1 MKSMTGFGS
10 ATRETPFGRM
20 TIEMRSVNSR
30 FLDTN
35 LRIGAT
41 FSHLE
46 TAIRTA
52 LRNRLQRGKV
62 DVTLRFDPSEELVP
76 AARINKV
83 LLKRLMADVQEA
95 VEGGVEIRPESLL
108 SVPGVVL
115 TASESSIPEEAD
127 KSVLEVLDEAID
139 GLIQERSREGESLR
153 EVLREHH
160 RLMSERTQEITTARA
175 EVVQKY
181 REKLLQRIEELMNS
195 QGGTVDP
202 GRLEQEV
209 VFFADKADITEE
221 CDRLAA
227 HLEQLKAL
235 VDKDEE
241 SVGRSLEFLAQEILR
256 EINTI
261 GSKCRD
267 LEIARAVLD
276 LKQQVESCRE
286 QLANVE

>member
-1 MKSMTGFGS
+1 MKSMTGLGS
-10 ATRETPFGRM
+10 ATRETEFGRI
-20 TIEMRSVNSR
+20 TVEIRSVNSR
-30 FLDTN
+30 FLDSN
-35 LRIGAT
+35 FRMGPT
-41 FSHLE
+41 FSRLE
-46 TAIRTA
+46 TSFRTV

-62 DVTLRFDPSEELVP
+62 DVTLRFDPAEELVP
-76 AARINKV
+76 GARINRG
-83 LLKRLMADVQEA
+83 LLRQLMIEMADVVGMDEK
-95 VEGGVEIRPESLL
+95 VRTESLL
-108 SVPGVVL
+108 TVPGVVL
-115 TASESSIPEEAD
+115 TASESTIPEEVD
-127 KSVLEVLDEAID
+127 KAVLEVLDQAVD
-139 GLIQERSREGESLR
+139 GLVSERSREGESLR
-153 EVLREHH
+153 GILLEQH
-160 RLMSERTQEITTARA
+160 RQMAERTQQITGARS
-175 EVVQKY
+175 EVVEKY
-181 REKLLQRIEELMNS
+181 RERLHARIEEVLNS

-227 HLEQLKAL
+227 HLEQMKAL
-235 VDKDEE
+235 IEKDEE

-256 EINTI
+256 EVNTV